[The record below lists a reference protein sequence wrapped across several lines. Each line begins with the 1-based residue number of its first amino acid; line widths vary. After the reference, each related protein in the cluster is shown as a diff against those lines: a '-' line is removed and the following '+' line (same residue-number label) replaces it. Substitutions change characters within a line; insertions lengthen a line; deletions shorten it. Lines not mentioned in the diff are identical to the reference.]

1 MKSNKVKRA
10 YKRLEVYHLVK
21 YRNSVLGS
29 KSPLILAHLRDI
41 SANGG
46 RLVTKEALP
55 VASLLQVYVSFPWLP
70 SAVMIL
76 AKVAW
81 IKKMARKEQ
90 FESGIMFQEIDEATR
105 KDIFERVKNA
115 C

>member
-10 YKRLEVYHLVK
+10 YKRLGVYHLVK
-21 YRNSVLGS
+21 YRNSALAS

-41 SANGG
+41 SAGG
-46 RLVTKEALP
+46 ACLVTKEELP
-55 VASLLQVYVSFPWLP
+55 VASPLQVYVSFPWLT

-81 IKKMARKEQ
+81 VKEMTRKDQ
-90 FESGIMFQEIDEATR
+90 FESGIVFQEIDEAMR
-105 KDIFERVKNA
+105 KDIFERIKNA
-115 C
+115 R